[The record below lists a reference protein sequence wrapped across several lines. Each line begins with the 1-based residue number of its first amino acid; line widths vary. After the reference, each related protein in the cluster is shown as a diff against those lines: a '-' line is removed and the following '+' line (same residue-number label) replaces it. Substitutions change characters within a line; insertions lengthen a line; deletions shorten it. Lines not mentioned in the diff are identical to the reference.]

1 MANGGNG
8 TMIDSFTFGGGTRI
22 AFGPGRLGQIG
33 DDVLALAGE
42 GAKVLIVSDPGVVAA
57 GLVARARAALLVQ
70 GLDVQVFDD
79 VRGEPLIQSVDAAA
93 ATLRS
98 LEARGRGTVIGL
110 GGGSAMDVAKFAAAV
125 AGADNPAAH
134 YALCA
139 NPLPSRHP
147 AIMLVPTTAGTGS
160 ETTRTAVFTGADGK
174 KLWAWGDEL
183 RADLA
188 LLDPTLTTGLP
199 SPVTAATGID
209 ALVHAIEAVTVK
221 GSNPVARAYGLEAIR
236 LIAGNLDRAVTTP
249 GDIAARGAMQVAA
262 ALAGMAID
270 EAGTGV
276 AHALGHGLGSL
287 AKLHHGRAVGL
298 CLRVA
303 IAGNADAAPAAHA
316 LVARAMGLEG
326 GPGIGDDAM
335 LAARL
340 PAVYDGLIRRVG
352 VPVSLADTGLSDRDA
367 RRLVEATLWPENKP
381 MVTRNAKELAPAD
394 LEALAEAVLTAA

>member
-1 MANGGNG
+1 MANGGIG

-22 AFGPGRLGQIG
+22 AFGPGRIDALGE
-33 DDVLALAGE
+33 DVAALAGA

-57 GLVARARAALLVQ
+57 GLVARAKAALLAR
-70 GLDVQVFDD
+70 GLDAQVFDD
-79 VRGEPLIQSVDAAA
+79 VRGEPLLQSVEAAA
-93 ATLRS
+93 AV
-98 LEARGRGTVIGL
+98 GRRCSAVIGL
-110 GGGSAMDVAKFAAAV
+110 GGGSAMDVAKLAAAV
-125 AGADNPAAH
+125 AGADRPAVD

-139 NPLPSRHP
+139 NPLPRKRP
-147 AIMLVPTTAGTGS
+147 AIVLAPTTAGTGS
-160 ETTRTAVFTGADGK
+160 ETTRTAVFSSPEGR

-199 SPVTAATGID
+199 APVTAATGID

-221 GSNPVARAYGLEAIR
+221 GSNPVARACGLEAIR
-236 LIAGNLDRAVTTP
+236 LIAGNLDRAVAMP
-249 GDIAARGAMQVAA
+249 GDVAARGAMQVAA

-287 AKLHHGRAVGL
+287 AKVHHGRAVGL
-298 CLRVA
+298 SLRVA
-303 IAGNADAAPAAHA
+303 LAGNAEAAPAAHA

-326 GPGIGDDAM
+326 GPGIGEDAM

-340 PAVYDGLIRRVG
+340 PAVYDGLVRRVG
-352 VPVSLADTGLSDRDA
+352 VPVSLADTGLSARDA
-367 RRLVEATLWPENKP
+367 GRLVEATLWPENRP
-381 MVTRNAKELAPAD
+381 MVTRNAKELAQAD
-394 LEALAEAVLTAA
+394 LQILAEAVLTAA

>member
-1 MANGGNG
+1 MQ
-8 TMIDSFTFGGGTRI
+8 IDEFAFGGGTRV
-22 AFGPGRLGQIG
+22 AYGPGRIDRLGE
-33 DDVLALAGE
+33 DAVALAGE
-42 GAKVLIVSDPGVVAA
+42 GARALIISDPGVAAA
-57 GLVARARAALLVQ
+57 GLVARAKAALLAK
-70 GLDVQVFDD
+70 GLDVEVFTE

-93 ATLRS
+93 AL
-98 LEARGRGTVIGL
+98 ARGLMPEGRGVVVGL

-125 AGADNPAAH
+125 AGAGQPARH

-139 NPLPSRHP
+139 NPLPRRRP
-147 AIMLVPTTAGTGS
+147 AIVLAPTTSGTGS
-160 ETTRTAVFTGADGK
+160 ETTRTAVFTGVEGK

-199 SPVTAATGID
+199 APVTAATGID

-221 GSNPVARAYGLEAIR
+221 GSSPVARAFGLEAIR
-236 LIAGNLDRAVTTP
+236 LIAGNLDRAVAAP
-249 GDIAARGAMQVAA
+249 GDVQARGAMQVAA

-276 AHALGHGLGSL
+276 AHALGHGLGSI
-287 AKLHHGRAVGL
+287 AKVHHGRAVGL

-303 IAGNADAAPAAHA
+303 LAGNAEAAPQSHA

-326 GPGIGDDAM
+326 GAGIGDDAM

-340 PAVYDGLIRRVG
+340 PAVYDALVRRVG
-352 VPVSLADTGLSDRDA
+352 MPVSLADTGLTRRDA
-367 RRLVEATLWPENKP
+367 RRLVEATLQPENKP
-381 MVTRNAKELAPAD
+381 MVTRNAR
-394 LEALAEAVLTAA
+394 ALADGDLHRLAEELLD